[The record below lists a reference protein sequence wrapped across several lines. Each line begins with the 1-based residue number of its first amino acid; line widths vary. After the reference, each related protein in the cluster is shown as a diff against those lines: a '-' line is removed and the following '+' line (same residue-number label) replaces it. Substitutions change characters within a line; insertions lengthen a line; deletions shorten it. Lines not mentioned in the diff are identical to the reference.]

1 MLNVVVGS
9 PICITACT
17 QIFQK
22 DQHLVMGT
30 RTRVHWGVGGGGG
43 VGGWM
48 GGGRDVSFSDIF
60 QYLR

>member
-9 PICITACT
+9 RICITACT

-30 RTRVHWGVGGGGG
+30 RTGAHWRVRGGGG
-43 VGGWM
+43 VGGWE
-48 GGGRDVSFSDIF
+48 GC
-60 QYLR
+60 